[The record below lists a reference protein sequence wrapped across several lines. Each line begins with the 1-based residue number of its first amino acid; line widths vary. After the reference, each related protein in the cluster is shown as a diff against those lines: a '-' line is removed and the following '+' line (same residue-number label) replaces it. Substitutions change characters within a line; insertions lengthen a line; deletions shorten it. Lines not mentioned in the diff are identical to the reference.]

1 MDQVTGTVPEVDLSE
16 DDPKRFVS
24 RRHAKIVR
32 TDIGFALVEEIGS
45 VNGTYLNNQRLTTG
59 NPAALKN
66 GDILTF
72 ANVALTFYQ
81 SNKEEAH
88 S

>member
-1 MDQVTGTVPEVDLSE
+1 VDRVTGTVPEVDLSE

-32 TDIGFALVEEIGS
+32 TEEGFALVEEIGT

-59 NPAALKN
+59 SPAPLKS
-66 GDILTF
+66 GDL
-72 ANVALTFYQ
+72 
-81 SNKEEAH
+81 S
-88 S
+88 